1 MTNGFTG
8 TGISIIF
15 YLLLAFYMPIAFLV
29 RTIRHRSIHKA
40 RFVLRHF
47 LYAASITLTVWL
59 GISYLTRVLGLE
71 GRGKLHIFI
80 NLGVRGVAAILLF
93 WTLMPMF
100 VQVWLRVRHFAPPA
114 LPALVLL
121 AQQPKVRRPRQ
132 LAIDCVLP
140 VLPLG
145 PGGRSAGPVGLAA
158 TKLPAPVSPPV
169 SRKSRSTV
177 GEQHLDGVYWSQ
189 SGNRVYAYS
198 QAKLQD

>member
-93 WTLMPMF
+93 WTLMPLF
-100 VQVWLRVRHFAPPA
+100 VQLWLRLRHFAPPT

-121 AQQPKVRRPRQ
+121 AQRPKVVRPRQ

-140 VLPLG
+140 VVPRG
-145 PGGRSAGPVGLAA
+145 PG
-158 TKLPAPVSPPV
+158 
-169 SRKSRSTV
+169 SRSKGTV
-177 GEQHLDGVYWSQ
+177 GVAAEQAKVEPKPVRSVKPSVEQQHLDGIYWPQ
-189 SGNRVYAYS
+189 PMRRAFAYA
-198 QAKLQD
+198 QAKLR

>member
-29 RTIRHRSIHKA
+29 RTIRHRSIHGA

-47 LYAASITLTVWL
+47 LYAAAITLTVWL
-59 GISYLTRVLGLE
+59 GISYLTRVMGLE

-93 WTLMPMF
+93 WTLMPLF
-100 VQVWLRVRHFAPPA
+100 VQLWLRLRHFSPA
-114 LPALVLL
+114 QLPALTIL
-121 AQQPKVRRPRQ
+121 AQRPKVLRPRQ

-140 VLPLG
+140 VVPLG
-145 PGGRSAGPVGLAA
+145 PGGRSRGLVGVAA
-158 TKLPAPVSPPV
+158 EPKQAAP
-169 SRKSRSTV
+169 SRKTRQSPSGSVEYRHV
-177 GEQHLDGVYWSQ
+177 DGIYWAHQ
-189 SGNRVYAYS
+189 MRREYAYGPG
-198 QAKLQD
+198 KLH